1 MLSRDEIRALV
12 IVELR
17 AMAARTPGR
26 GRPRREPAGLRRVL
40 DDLKQ
45 DGVDLPAMRGQ
56 WRVVVIDLPRRR
68 SGPHSMPCVE
78 RGNTQLFAAS
88 EERAREL
95 AGLLNWWEIG
105 EDELHPETA

>member
-1 MLSRDEIRALV
+1 MRSRDDIRALV

-17 AMAARTPGR
+17 TMAARAPTR
-26 GRPRREPAGLRRVL
+26 GRPRREPPGLLRVL
-40 DDLKQ
+40 DDLKH

-68 SGPHSMPCVE
+68 SSPHSMLCVE
-78 RGNTQLFAAS
+78 RGNTQLFVAS

-95 AGLLNWWEIG
+95 AGLLNWCEVG
-105 EDELHPETA
+105 EDELHPEIS

>member
-1 MLSRDEIRALV
+1 MRSRDEIRALV

-17 AMAARTPGR
+17 TMAARAPTR

-45 DGVDLPAMRGQ
+45 GGVDLPAMRGQ

-68 SGPHSMPCVE
+68 SGPHSMLCVE
-78 RGNTQLFAAS
+78 LGNTQLFVAN
-88 EERAREL
+88 EELAREL
-95 AGLLNWWEIG
+95 AGLLNWCEVG
-105 EDELHPETA
+105 EGELHPASS